1 MEKCGSRSRVEP
13 TQMKMYEK
21 FASKTKKRCEARP
34 RMDDFPEKT
43 IKKNVEDR
51 PKNNDFFEKSKTANK
66 KKNRRRTE
74 EQQRTRFGG
83 SSFCHY
89 KIAVMLQ
96 KCCKNQYETRA
107 ATVKGAQQ

>member
-1 MEKCGSRSRVEP
+1 MGFLGKLHDFHCNWQGQIARTTDNHPNISNFGFQKKAECGLFPAVLKTNVRQQCDARSRVEP

-51 PKNNDFFEKSKTANK
+51 PKNNDFFEK
-66 KKNRRRTE
+66 
-74 EQQRTRFGG
+74 
-83 SSFCHY
+83 
-89 KIAVMLQ
+89 
-96 KCCKNQYETRA
+96 
-107 ATVKGAQQ
+107 